1 MFHCHLHDLYLCKS
15 PIFYHH
21 NLHLSFAFVPHS
33 CLTITICIQV
43 LHLSLCICFFVSQH
57 HVCLF
62 ACYFYISTF
71 HNTNAFISLHL
82 SFPYMYLS
90 QHHHHKIYNNDST
103 IVNPTPYNKKGCGR
117 GQGGIKYLTRQLKPT
132 RDGCNEK
139 FKTQ

>member
-1 MFHCHLHDLYLCKS
+1 
-15 PIFYHH
+15 
-21 NLHLSFAFVPHS
+21 
-33 CLTITICIQV
+33 
-43 LHLSLCICFFVSQH
+43 
-57 HVCLF
+57 
-62 ACYFYISTF
+62 
-71 HNTNAFISLHL
+71 
-82 SFPYMYLS
+82 MYLS